1 MKELLRG
8 ILMCG
13 IIGYTG
19 NENANEIILGGLESL
34 EYRGY
39 DSAGMT
45 VFTEKGLLTVKT
57 DGRVKDLKTKAE
69 KLLTNAT
76 FCGIGHTRWATHG
89 KPSEKNSHPHGTD
102 KVMIVHNGIIENYKE
117 LKKEFNGEEF
127 YSDTDTEVVAK
138 MLDREYKRTHDAIG
152 TIRTTLDRLKGSYAL
167 GIVFA
172 DIPGKVFA
180 ARKDSP
186 LLIGIGKNGTF
197 ISSDVSAFISYTD
210 RYIRPEDG
218 DTIEISE
225 SDIRIFGIDGNEKE
239 IKTETAVKNRDETGK
254 NGFSHFMLKEIHESP
269 EKMSD
274 TFHSLTKNLLPDF
287 SDTINDDTF
296 FKNIGTIHI
305 VACGTALHS
314 GLIGKY
320 FIEKFAG
327 IRVITE
333 TAGEFRYA
341 EPILCDNDL
350 AIIISQS
357 GETAD
362 SLAALR
368 MLNKRKIRTLSV
380 VNTVGS
386 TIAEESEKVIYTL
399 AGREI
404 AVASTKAFNV
414 QCEVLFILA
423 LKLALA
429 ERKINEDE
437 VRRILHS
444 HRDVFEKSI
453 PCVLKN
459 TGQYAKAAEILS
471 GSHNAFFIGRG
482 YDSYLC
488 MEASLKLKEISYIH
502 SEAYA
507 ASELK
512 HGTISLIENGT
523 PVIAI
528 ATDKKFYEKM
538 RSNIEEVKSRGAVI
552 ISVCN
557 DDAKIIKDISD
568 CVITIGENRFFNKPF
583 SAATAIQ
590 LLAYYTALEM
600 GRDIDKPRNLA
611 KSVTVE

>member
-1 MKELLRG
+1 
-8 ILMCG
+8 MCG

-19 NENANEIILGGLESL
+19 NENAEEIIISGLTSL

-45 VFTEKGLLTVKT
+45 VFTENGLKT
-57 DGRVKDLKTKAE
+57 IKTSGRVNELENKAKSVLE
-69 KLLTNAT
+69 ADT

-89 KPSEKNSHPHGTD
+89 KPSENNAHPHGSG
-102 KVMIVHNGIIENYKE
+102 KIMIVHNGIIENYKE
-117 LKKEFNGEEF
+117 LKKEFEDSSF
-127 YSDTDTEVVAK
+127 YSDTDTEVIAK
-138 MLDREYKRTHDAIG
+138 ILDREY
-152 TIRTTLDRLKGSYAL
+152 IRTKDRLKSIENTKNLLKGSFAL
-167 GIVFA
+167 GIVFTDTPDTVYA
-172 DIPGKVFA
+172 LK
-180 ARKDSP
+180 KDSP
-186 LLIGIGKNGTF
+186 LLIGLGKTGNF
-197 ISSDVSAFISYTD
+197 IASDISAFLKYTN
-210 RYIRPEDG
+210 RYIRLEDG
-218 DTIEISE
+218 DTAELKKDSV
-225 SDIRIFGIDGNEKE
+225 RIFSDDGKEKNV
-239 IKTETAVKNRDETGK
+239 TPETASWDNASSEK
-254 NGFSHFMLKEIHESP
+254 NGFRHFMLKEIFEEP
-269 EKMSD
+269 EKMRD
-274 TFHSLTKNLLPDF
+274 TFNSITKDFLPDF
-287 SDTINDDTF
+287 TATINDDAF

-314 GLIGKY
+314 GLLGKY
-320 FIEKFAG
+320 FIEKLAR
-327 IRVITE
+327 IPVTTE
-333 TAGEFRYA
+333 TAGEFRYS
-341 EPILCDNDL
+341 EPILKENDM

-368 MLNKRKIRTLSV
+368 MLNDKKIRTLSI
-380 VNTVGS
+380 VNTIGS
-386 TIAEESEKVIYTL
+386 TIAEESDKVIYTV

-414 QCEVLFILA
+414 QCEVLLVLA
-423 LKLALA
+423 LKIALVS
-429 ERKINEDE
+429 ERIDKSEIQT
-437 VRRILHS
+437 ILGS
-444 HRDVFEKSI
+444 FPTVFDNSI

-459 TGQYAKAAEILS
+459 ISAFEKAAKILS
-471 GSHNAFFIGRG
+471 KSDNAFFIGRG
-482 YDSYLC
+482 YDNYLGT
-488 MEASLKLKEISYIH
+488 EGSLKLKEISYIH

-512 HGTISLIENGT
+512 HGTISLIEEGT

-538 RSNIEEVKSRGAVI
+538 RSNIEEVKSRGAKI
-552 ISVCN
+552 ISVCC

-568 CVITIGENRFFNKPF
+568 CIIPLPSDNTFERPF

>member
-1 MKELLRG
+1 
-8 ILMCG
+8 MCG
-13 IIGYTG
+13 IIGYAG
-19 NENANEIILGGLESL
+19 SKNAEEIILDGLESL

-45 VFTEKGLLTVKT
+45 VFTADKLKTVKT
-57 DGRVKDLKTKAE
+57 DGRVNDLKNKAKSE
-69 KLLTNAT
+69 INERT

-102 KVMIVHNGIIENYKE
+102 TVMIVHNGIIENYKE
-117 LKKEFNGEEF
+117 LKREFSDSDF
-127 YSDTDTEVVAK
+127 YSDTDTEVIAK
-138 MLDREYKRTHDAIG
+138 ILDREYKQTHDAIKAIMN
-152 TIRTTLDRLKGSYAL
+152 THKRLTGSYAL
-167 GIVFA
+167 GIVFS
-172 DIPGKVFA
+172 DIPDTVFA
-180 ARKDSP
+180 LKKDSP
-186 LLIGIGKNGTF
+186 LLIGISDNGTF
-197 ISSDVSAFISYTD
+197 IASDISAFIKHTNKC
-210 RYIRPEDG
+210 IRLEDG
-218 DTIEISE
+218 DMAKITQTGVKIYDSA
-225 SDIRIFGIDGNEKE
+225 GNEKA
-239 IKTETAVKNRDETGK
+239 KKQETAFRSSAESDK
-254 NGFSHFMLKEIHESP
+254 NGFRHYMLKEIFEAP
-269 EKMSD
+269 EKMRD
-274 TFHSLTKNLLPDF
+274 TFYSITKDFLPDF
-287 SDTINDDTF
+287 SKTIDDDSF
-296 FKNIGTIHI
+296 FENIGTIHI

-314 GLIGKY
+314 GLLGKY
-320 FIEKFAG
+320 FIEKLAG
-327 IRVITE
+327 IRVTTE

-341 EPILCDNDL
+341 EPILKENDM

-368 MLNKRKIRTLSV
+368 MLSDKKIRTLSI

-399 AGREI
+399 AGQEI

-414 QCEVLFILA
+414 QCEVLLILA
-423 LKLALA
+423 LKIALIT
-429 ERKINEDE
+429 KHCTEDK
-437 VRRILHS
+437 VKNILSS
-444 HRDVFEKSI
+444 HMTVFEKSI
-453 PCVLKN
+453 PSISN
-459 TGQYAKAAEILS
+459 DISSFQKAAKILS
-471 GSHNAFFIGRG
+471 GCSSAFFIGRG
-482 YDSYLC
+482 YDNYLG

-512 HGTISLIENGT
+512 HGTISLIEEGT

-552 ISVCN
+552 ISVCS
-557 DDAKIIKDISD
+557 DEAKIIKDISD
-568 CVITIGENRFFNKPF
+568 CVITIPDNPTFNQPF

>member
-1 MKELLRG
+1 
-8 ILMCG
+8 MCG

-19 NENANEIILGGLESL
+19 NENAEEIILSGLESL

-39 DSAGMT
+39 DSAGLT
-45 VFTEKGLLTVKT
+45 VFTPSGLKTVKT
-57 DGRVKDLKTKAE
+57 NGRVNDLKNKVKSSLNE
-69 KLLTNAT
+69 KT

-102 KVMIVHNGIIENYKE
+102 TVMIVHNGIIENYKE
-117 LKKEFNGEEF
+117 LKKEFSDSEF
-127 YSDTDTEVVAK
+127 YSDTDTEIIAK
-138 MLDREYKRTHDAIG
+138 LLDREYRQTHDAIKAI
-152 TIRTTLDRLKGSYAL
+152 TNTHKLLTGSFAL
-167 GIVFA
+167 GIVFS
-172 DIPGKVFA
+172 DIPDTVFA
-180 ARKDSP
+180 LKKDSP
-186 LLIGIGKNGTF
+186 LLIGISDNGTF
-197 ISSDVSAFISYTD
+197 IASDISAFLKYTNK
-210 RYIRPEDG
+210 YIRLEDG
-218 DTIEISE
+218 DTAEISQSE
-225 SDIRIFGIDGNEKE
+225 VKIYDSDGNKKT
-239 IKTETAVKNRDETGK
+239 IKPETASRGSDEAQK
-254 NGFSHFMLKEIHESP
+254 NGFRHYMLKEIFEAP
-269 EKMSD
+269 EKMRD
-274 TFHSLTKNLLPDF
+274 TFSSITKEFLPDF
-287 SDTINDDTF
+287 SQTIDNDVF
-296 FKNIGTIHI
+296 FEDIGTIHI

-314 GLIGKY
+314 GFIGKY
-320 FIEKFAG
+320 FIEKLAG
-327 IRVITE
+327 IRVTTE

-341 EPILCDNDL
+341 NPILKENDM

-368 MLNKRKIRTLSV
+368 MLNNKKIRTLSV

-399 AGREI
+399 AGQEI

-414 QCEVLFILA
+414 QCEVLLILA
-423 LKLALA
+423 LKIALVT
-429 ERKINEDE
+429 KKLNKDE
-437 VRRILHS
+437 IKNILHS
-444 HRDVFEKSI
+444 HTDVFDKSI
-453 PCVLKN
+453 PSILNN
-459 TGQYAKAAEILS
+459 TSSFEKAAKILS
-471 GSHNAFFIGRG
+471 GSSNAFFIGRG
-482 YDSYLC
+482 YDNYLG

-512 HGTISLIENGT
+512 HGTISLIEEGT

-552 ISVCN
+552 ISVCSEE
-557 DDAKIIKDISD
+557 AKIIKDISD
-568 CVITIGENRFFNKPF
+568 CFITIPDNSTFNQPF

>member
-19 NENANEIILGGLESL
+19 NENAKDIILCGLEAL

-39 DSAGMT
+39 DSAGMA
-45 VFTEKGLLTVKT
+45 VFTENGLRTVRT
-57 DGRVKDLKTKAE
+57 DGRVNDLRTKAE
-69 KLLTNAT
+69 SLVTSET

-102 KVMIVHNGIIENYKE
+102 TVMTVHNGIIENYKE
-117 LKKEFNGEEF
+117 LKKDFPDAEF
-127 YSDTDTEVVAK
+127 YSDTDTEVIAK
-138 MLDREYKRTHDAIG
+138 MLDREYKKTHDSIK
-152 TIRTTLDRLKGSYAL
+152 TIINTHKRLKGSYAL
-167 GIVFA
+167 GIVFS
-172 DIPGKVFA
+172 DIPDTVFA
-180 ARKDSP
+180 LKKDSP
-186 LLIGIGKNGTF
+186 LLIGIGSNGTF
-197 ISSDVSAFISYTD
+197 IASDISAFLKHTD
-210 RYIRPEDG
+210 RYIRLEDG
-218 DTIEISE
+218 DTAKISK
-225 SDIRIFGIDGNEKE
+225 SHIRIFDSDGNEKE
-239 IKTETAVKNRDETGK
+239 IKTETAKRDNDETGK
-254 NGFSHFMLKEIHESP
+254 NGFSHFMLKEIHEAP
-269 EKMSD
+269 GKMSD
-274 TFHSLTKNLLPDF
+274 TFYSLTKNFLPDF
-287 SDTINDDTF
+287 SGTIEDDTF
-296 FKNIGTIHI
+296 FENIGTIHI

-314 GLIGKY
+314 GLLGKY
-320 FIEKFAG
+320 FIEKYAG
-327 IRVITE
+327 IRVSTE
-333 TAGEFRYA
+333 TAGEFRYS
-341 EPILCDNDL
+341 EPILHNNDL

-368 MLNKRKIRTLSV
+368 MLTERKIRTLSV

-386 TIAEESEKVIYTL
+386 TIAEESEKVLYTL

-414 QCEVLFILA
+414 QCEVLLILA
-423 LKLALA
+423 LKLALV
-429 ERKINEDE
+429 RKKMNEDE
-437 VRRILHS
+437 VRNILHS
-444 HRDVFEKSI
+444 HTNVFEKSI
-453 PCVLKN
+453 PCILKDN
-459 TGQYAKAAEILS
+459 SPFKNAAGILS
-471 GSHNAFFIGRG
+471 HSDNAFFIGRG
-482 YDSYLC
+482 YDSYLG

-512 HGTISLIENGT
+512 HGTISLIEDGT

-552 ISVCN
+552 ISVCS
-557 DDAKIIKDISD
+557 DDAEIIKDISD
-568 CVITIGENRFFNKPF
+568 CVISIGDNPNFNQPF
-583 SAATAIQ
+583 AAATAIQ
-590 LLAYYTALEM
+590 LLAYHTALEM

>member
-1 MKELLRG
+1 
-8 ILMCG
+8 MCG

-19 NENANEIILGGLESL
+19 NENAKDIILGGLESL

-45 VFTEKGLLTVKT
+45 VFTEKGLYTVKT
-57 DGRVKDLKTKAE
+57 DGRVKDLKIKAD
-69 KLLTNAT
+69 KLLTNET

-89 KPSEKNSHPHGTD
+89 KPSEKNSHPHGTGT
-102 KVMIVHNGIIENYKE
+102 VMLVHNGIIENYKE
-117 LKKEFNGEEF
+117 LKKEFDGDVF

-138 MLDREYKRTHDAIG
+138 MLDREYKKTHDAIG
-152 TIRTTLDRLKGSYAL
+152 SIRNTVSRLMGSYAL

-172 DIPGKVFA
+172 DIPDTVFA
-180 ARKDSP
+180 IKKDSP
-186 LLIGIGKNGTF
+186 LLIGIGGNGTF
-197 ISSDVSAFISYTD
+197 ISSDVSAFIRYTD

-218 DTIEISE
+218 DTAEITKSH
-225 SDIRIFGIDGNEKE
+225 IRIFGIDGNEKA
-239 IKTETAVKNRDETGK
+239 IKTETAVKNHDETGK
-254 NGFSHFMLKEIHESP
+254 NGFSHFMLKEIHEAP
-269 EKMSD
+269 GKMSD

-287 SDTINDDTF
+287 SETIDGDAF
-296 FKNIGTIHI
+296 FENIGTIHI

-327 IRVITE
+327 IRVTTE
-333 TAGEFRYA
+333 TAGEFRYSD
-341 EPILCDNDL
+341 PILCDNDL

-368 MLNKRKIRTLSV
+368 MLNKKKIRTLSV
-380 VNTVGS
+380 VNTAGS
-386 TIAEESEKVIYTL
+386 TIAEESEKVLYTL

-423 LKLALA
+423 LKLALT
-429 ERKINEDE
+429 ENKLTESE
-437 VRRILHS
+437 VKAILQA
-444 HRDVFEKSI
+444 HREVFEKSI
-453 PCVLKN
+453 PCILKN
-459 TGQYAKAAEILS
+459 TYPYTKAAEILS
-471 GSHNAFFIGRG
+471 ESRNAFFIGRG
-482 YDSYLC
+482 YDSYLG

-512 HGTISLIENGT
+512 HGTISLIEEGT

-552 ISVCN
+552 ISVCS

-568 CVITIGENRFFNKPF
+568 SVITIGDNPTFNQPF